1 MELVF
6 IHGAGCTPAVFTEQ
20 LRAFPK
26 AIAPAL
32 PGHGTPGEP
41 DSIEKFADFV
51 SSELE
56 RRDIDDV
63 VLCGHSMGAA
73 IALEVALRQNPRVAG
88 LVVLGGGAKM
98 RVGPQIFEAIATDF
112 QRAAQMLAGFFYAQ
126 PTDGRTAAAI
136 AMLESVGAA
145 QTERDF
151 RACNGFDITGQLT
164 GITVPLLALTGEQD
178 VLMPPKFAEFLADRV
193 PGAEARI
200 LPGAGHFVMVEA
212 SPDTNEALRAF
223 VTQIE
228 R

>member
-6 IHGAGCTPAVFTEQ
+6 LHGAGCTPNVFTEQ
-20 LRAFPK
+20 LRAFPQ
-26 AIAPAL
+26 AIALTL

-51 SSELE
+51 SAELE
-56 RRDIDDV
+56 RRDLDDV

-73 IALEVALRQNPRVAG
+73 IALEVALRQNPRVAS

-112 QRAAQMLAGFFYAQ
+112 DRAARMLAGFFYAQ
-126 PTDGRTAAAI
+126 PTEERTAAAI
-136 AMLESVGAA
+136 AMLHSVGAA

-212 SPDTNEALRAF
+212 SPDTNEAVRAF